1 MTNPNEEHGLP
12 KGELDSLNSGVD
24 MREHLADEPM
34 TVAEFLRQP
43 VIAEYYPWEV
53 NPFSPTPFGRK
64 RIEGKG
70 YYFPALRYQI
80 RRLEKNTAKISGIDN
95 AIAAALEELNH
106 AHAQA
111 CAYSDNAMDSL
122 LMDPSANELM
132 DDVTLGMMDA
142 AGRGHIDVAESGLLL
157 LAYPAIGSMEGA
169 NDTVA
174 FAKSNFKPFDEHVA
188 DKLAQLKDHADN
200 SKGRIKLELIN
211 PEDQGSHLKQGNSP
225 DARGVYVSKHPIVE
239 LEKRTIARL
248 TGSLRDDGET
258 HELELVVKQ
267 SSVSEEYQYLLAS
280 DDTSLGIKAQAYWRD
295 VRTKKSTT
303 A

>member
-1 MTNPNEEHGLP
+1 MTIPYEEHGLSKNEFDRP
-12 KGELDSLNSGVD
+12 VVSVD
-24 MREHLADEPM
+24 MREHITEEPM

-53 NPFSPTPFGRK
+53 NSFSPTPFGRK

-111 CAYSDNAMDSL
+111 CAYSDNAMDNL

-132 DDVTLGMMDA
+132 DEVTLAMMDR
-142 AGRGHIDVAESGLLL
+142 AGRGHVDVAESGLLL

-174 FAKSNFKPFDEHVA
+174 FAKSSFRPFDEHVT
-188 DKLAQLKDHADN
+188 DQLAQLKDHADSSN
-200 SKGRIKLELIN
+200 GRIKLELIK

-225 DARGVYVSKHPIVE
+225 DSRGVYVSKHPIVE

-267 SSVSEEYQYLLAS
+267 SSISEEYQYLLTS

-303 A
+303 S

>member
-1 MTNPNEEHGLP
+1 MTIPHEEHGLFKNEFDHP
-12 KGELDSLNSGVD
+12 VVSVD
-24 MREHLADEPM
+24 TCEHLTEEPM

-53 NPFSPTPFGRK
+53 NSFSPTPFGRK

-132 DDVTLGMMDA
+132 DEVTLGMMDK
-142 AGRGHIDVAESGLLL
+142 AGRGHMDVAESGLLL
-157 LAYPAIGSMEGA
+157 LAYPAIGSIEGA

-174 FAKSNFKPFDEHVA
+174 FAKSSFKPFDEHVA
-188 DKLAQLKDHADN
+188 DQLAQLKDHADN
-200 SKGRIKLELIN
+200 SKGQIKLELIK
-211 PEDQGSHLKQGNSP
+211 PEDQGLHLKQGNTP
-225 DARGVYVSKHPIVE
+225 DSRGMYVSKHPIVE

-248 TGSLRDDGET
+248 TGSLRNDGEF

-267 SSVSEEYQYLLAS
+267 SSISEEYQYLLTS